1 MTKVYYQ
8 LITPEEIKKEGFA
21 ERISLPTALGEIAI
35 LPQHTPLITL
45 LKAGEVKIKEG
56 KEELYFA
63 IGGGFAEVQ
72 KESRLIILA
81 ESAEMAEEI
90 DETRAQEAKK
100 AAEKLLAEAKE
111 IFEIEEAQVW
121 LERNLFRLK
130 TAQRK
135 RKSSGKKIE
144 L

>member
-1 MTKVYYQ
+1 MAKVFYQ

-72 KESRLIILA
+72 EESRLIILA
-81 ESAEMAEEI
+81 ESAERAEE
-90 DETRAQEAKK
+90 T
-100 AAEKLLAEAKE
+100 
-111 IFEIEEAQVW
+111 FEIEEAQVW

-135 RKSSGKKIE
+135 RKGSEKKIE